1 MKEKEHAMTKNDL
14 EKSLRSYTRNGKSD
28 WITINEICAATGKT
42 RASVSVIL
50 EDLPVMGGENNTN
63 KTKKYF
69 VPDVAKAIMKKLN
82 KAV

>member
-1 MKEKEHAMTKNDL
+1 MTKNDL

-42 RASVSVIL
+42 RCSVSLIIK
-50 EDLPVMGGENNTN
+50 DLPVMGGGDHTN

-69 VPDVAKAIMKKLN
+69 VPDVAKAIMKNLN
-82 KAV
+82 RAI